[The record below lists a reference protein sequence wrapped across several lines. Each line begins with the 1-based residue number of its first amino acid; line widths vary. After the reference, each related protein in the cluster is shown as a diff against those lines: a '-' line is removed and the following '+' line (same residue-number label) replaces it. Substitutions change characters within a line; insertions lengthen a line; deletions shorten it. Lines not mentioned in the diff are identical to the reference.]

1 MSKVRNILAAVF
13 SLWCFT
19 ASAQDLTGIWRGHF
33 NSGNRFL
40 DSLGL
45 SERYKFETQIKQTD
59 KGFEGVTYSYK
70 TTVFYGKASCM
81 GTISPK
87 TKKVL
92 LGETK
97 LLEVKSAD
105 GSACLMT
112 CFLQYSKVG
121 DEEFLEGTYTSI
133 GSRDSVQCGGGTV
146 FLRKVPTSD
155 FYVEPFLAEKPK
167 PASPPTV
174 KATPKKPEESKPA
187 PPAKKPAVSAP
198 STANKKPAEK
208 KPTAPIKKPT
218 TTPPKKKPDVASAQ
232 KPKTT
237 TTPKATTPLKKVSPD
252 SFKQEIPKPSAPVA
266 IPQVLSSRINE
277 LVKTIT
283 TQASEVI
290 VKIYDNGTIDN
301 DTVSVYVDNKLVI
314 SKQRLTEKAITF
326 KISLPNQGDVHE
338 LVMVAE
344 NLGEIPP
351 NTSLMIVNAGDQQYE
366 VRITSTEQKNAM
378 VRFKREP

>member
-1 MSKVRNILAAVF
+1 VRNILAAVF
-13 SLWCFT
+13 CLWCFS

-45 SERYKFETQIKQTD
+45 SERYKFETQIKQND

-70 TTVFYGKASCM
+70 TTVFYGKASCV

-97 LLEVKSAD
+97 LIEVKSAD

-174 KATPKKPEESKPA
+174 KTTPKQ
-187 PPAKKPAVSAP
+187 PAV
-198 STANKKPAEK
+198 TKTKP
-208 KPTAPIKKPT
+208 PQKKPT
-218 TTPPKKKPDVASAQ
+218 TSIKKPATTPQKKKPDVASTH
-232 KPKTT
+232 KPATG

-252 SFKQEIPKPSAPVA
+252 SFKREIPKPSAAVA

-283 TQASEVI
+283 TPASEVV

-326 KISLPNQGDVHE
+326 KLSLPNQGDVHE

-378 VRFKREP
+378 VRFEREQ